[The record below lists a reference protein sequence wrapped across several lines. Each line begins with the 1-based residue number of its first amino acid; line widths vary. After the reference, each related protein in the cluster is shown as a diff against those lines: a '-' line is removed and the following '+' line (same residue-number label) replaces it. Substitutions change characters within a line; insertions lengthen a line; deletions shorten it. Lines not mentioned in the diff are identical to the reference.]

1 VIAKVYVCPEFMAPA
16 TCCVTVSAAL
26 VSSPTGRGLVV
37 VMTNPLK
44 VKGTAPTAQ
53 RTPVVCSPMQLSAAT
68 APVKLAVPVGYFA
81 MIPVIGLLALFWMS
95 RTNEPEVVPVGTS
108 RLPETVTRLEPPP
121 VVSPSVVVMVLVMV
135 FVIVLVMVFVT
146 VWTTVVAVVRVL
158 VSSEV
163 VVLVSTEV
171 SVLVVVQETIW
182 VDVSSIVLAVRPPEA
197 YRDAKT
203 IPAPITSPTARR
215 AAPVTWLEAR
225 LCKMSQRFPLSRLD
239 RNTFSKNLSGQ

>member
-1 VIAKVYVCPEFMAPA
+1 MAPA
-16 TCCVTVSAAL
+16 TCCVTLSAAL

-44 VKGTAPTAQ
+44 MKGTAPTAQ
-53 RTPVVCSPMQLSAAT
+53 RAPAGVSPMQLSVAPP

-158 VSSEV
+158 VRSEVVVLISSAV

>member
-1 VIAKVYVCPEFMAPA
+1 
-16 TCCVTVSAAL
+16 
-26 VSSPTGRGLVV
+26 
-37 VMTNPLK
+37 
-44 VKGTAPTAQ
+44 
-53 RTPVVCSPMQLSAAT
+53 
-68 APVKLAVPVGYFA
+68 
-81 MIPVIGLLALFWMS
+81 MS
-95 RTNEPEVVPVGTS
+95 RTNEPEVVPLGTS
-108 RLPETVTRLEPPP
+108 RFPETVTRLEPPP
-121 VVSPSVVVMVLVMV
+121 VVSPPVVVTVLVIV
-135 FVIVLVMVFVT
+135 FVIVLVKVFVT

>member
-1 VIAKVYVCPEFMAPA
+1 
-16 TCCVTVSAAL
+16 
-26 VSSPTGRGLVV
+26 
-37 VMTNPLK
+37 
-44 VKGTAPTAQ
+44 
-53 RTPVVCSPMQLSAAT
+53 MQLSAAT

-158 VSSEV
+158 VRSEVVVLISSAV